1 MLSALPFLVTG
12 CLGSTGSS
20 KIDKGILTQPDVVLV
35 AECQGPVTI
44 PDKELTQE
52 EVEYYWSQD
61 RKLLVV
67 CKRKHGAVVKYY
79 KKRDEAIMGT
89 KGNWR

>member
-20 KIDKGILTQPDVVLV
+20 KLTGVLTKPDAVLI
-35 AECQGPVTI
+35 AECSGPTDL

-52 EVEYYWSQD
+52 EVEYYWSED
-61 RKLLVV
+61 RKLLLV

-79 KKRDEAIMGT
+79 KKRDEAIMGS
-89 KGNWR
+89 KGNWK